1 LKFVLWGVDVQ
12 VDFMLPGG
20 KLYVPGAEKL
30 LPNIR
35 KLTDATRLPEVF
47 LVSTGDAHPLN
58 DPEFETDT
66 TLPDWAKRLHFPPH
80 CIKGTPGAELVPE
93 ALADS
98 FIRLE
103 NDPRKKPHLRFVEE
117 AFPLFLRSAYHQ
129 ILLEKQTIDIFQ
141 THHAD
146 EIVEHLGDVQ
156 YVVFGV
162 VMEYCVAA
170 AARGLLMRGRRVTL
184 VRDAIKTLNFKEGI
198 KTLNE
203 LQKLGVTLTTT
214 DEILQQIRSHSSPA
228 LSSIN

>member
-1 LKFVLWGVDVQ
+1 MSYHTILWGVDVQ
-12 VDFMLPGG
+12 ADFMLPSG
-20 KLYVPGAEKL
+20 KLYVPGADHL

-35 KLTDATRLPEVF
+35 RLTDATRLPGVF
-47 LVSTGDAHPLN
+47 LVSTGDAHSPN
-58 DPEFETDT
+58 DSEFET
-66 TLPDWAKRLHFPPH
+66 FPPH
-80 CIKGTPGAELVPE
+80 CLKGTPGAELVPE
-93 ALADS
+93 ALADTYV
-98 FIRLE
+98 RLE